1 MWFPVHLVWEA
12 CRWPI
17 LYTFDYAPEIS
28 AKTVSW
34 FNLSGSG
41 SIGLAKM
48 LVLQFL
54 LQRVSETLV
63 LFCLASI
70 VLISGGGAFPPPYNR
85 LPAAL
90 SSEKEVEESGL
101 TLVKYLLKQLD

>member
-70 VLISGGGAFPPPYNR
+70 VLISGGG
-85 LPAAL
+85 L
-90 SSEKEVEESGL
+90 SPLHIIGCQ
-101 TLVKYLLKQLD
+101 LLCPLKKKWKNQASHW